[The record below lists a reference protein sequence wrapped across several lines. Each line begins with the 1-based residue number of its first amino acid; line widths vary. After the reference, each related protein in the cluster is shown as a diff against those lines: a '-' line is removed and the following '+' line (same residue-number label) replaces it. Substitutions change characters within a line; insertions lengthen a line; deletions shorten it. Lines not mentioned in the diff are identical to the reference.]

1 DRLTERLR
9 GVDLREC
16 DRQIERLVIGRE
28 DCKMHIQPLS
38 PIEAVEIGVREGPRE
53 LASAISAE
61 VEEDD
66 TVAVLNPHDLAVPSD
81 ENRLDEFVRH
91 IGIVARLQWS
101 HRTRKTPTLALG
113 EQVVGL
119 PGSFPSLIA
128 IHRTVAPDDR

>member
-1 DRLTERLR
+1 ERLLSPATEKIGDVGILLRLGNTQLAAATLGDHLTERLR
-9 GVDLREC
+9 EVDLREC

-91 IGIVARLQWS
+91 I
-101 HRTRKTPTLALG
+101 
-113 EQVVGL
+113 
-119 PGSFPSLIA
+119 
-128 IHRTVAPDDR
+128 